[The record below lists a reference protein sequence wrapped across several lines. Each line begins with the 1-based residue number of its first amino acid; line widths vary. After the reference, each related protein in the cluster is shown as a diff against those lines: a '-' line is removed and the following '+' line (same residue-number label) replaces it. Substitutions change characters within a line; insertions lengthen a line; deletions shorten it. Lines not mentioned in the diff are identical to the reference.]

1 VSTQLHVRIPA
12 EEKEQ
17 LRAEAQQHGISMSAL
32 VRINNIAAR
41 QAREREAMKR
51 RMYPDKP
58 SDV

>member
-1 VSTQLHVRIPA
+1 MSTQLHVRIPI

-17 LRAEAQQHGISMSAL
+17 LRAEARRHNISMSAL

-41 QAREREAMKR
+41 EAREREAMKR

-58 SDV
+58 SDA